1 MFFKIENIMLRLILF
16 LLLFLQISIS
26 IALANPKLDKARKL
40 YLGAVKDEDKLDES
54 IILFE
59 ELKKEIP
66 NIQGKAT
73 TYLGSLTMLKGKHA
87 FWPHKKVEFVNE
99 GIKIMDQGLKQ
110 DPNNLE
116 SLFIYGSS
124 CFYLPFFLGKSDLA
138 ESKFKKFIEI
148 INEDEMKKY
157 EPDIMKNALKFLL
170 EKFEL
175 TDDEKTKL
183 NNLLTTL

>member
-1 MFFKIENIMLRLILF
+1 MFFKIEMIMLRLILF
-16 LLLFLQISIS
+16 LLLFLQISI
-26 IALANPKLDKARKL
+26 AFANPKLDKARKL

-54 IILFE
+54 ILLFE
-59 ELKKEIP
+59 ELKTEIP

-87 FWPHKKVEFVNE
+87 FWPHKKVEYVND

-138 ESKFKKFIEI
+138 DQKFKKFIEI

-157 EPDIMKNALKFLL
+157 EQDIMNNALKFLI

-175 TDDEKTKL
+175 TEDEKTKL
-183 NNLLTTL
+183 NNLLSTF